1 MTITELRIDGI
12 RNLRDIDMYPMAG
25 TNIIYGDNAQGKTN
39 LLEAIFIMSGQKSF
53 RGARDKELLG
63 FGRQSG
69 KIELRY
75 CDSVR
80 SQTISLE
87 LGKTPKDKRFFK
99 NGVPLK
105 SASELIGS
113 LYTVVFTPEDLQ
125 LTRGSP
131 EVRRSFLDRTI
142 SLIHPM
148 YSRILAKYDKI
159 LEQRNAAL
167 KVMDKKSLNEGQLDI
182 WDEQLSRMGAY
193 MSVFRAVSVS
203 KLQEAAGSMYKRL
216 SGEKE
221 ELKISYY
228 STVFDKIPSELEVKD
243 GKLMALDYHK
253 RLLSS
258 RKEDLRLGYT
268 QLGVHRD
275 DLIIELDGLSVK
287 DYGSQG
293 QNRSCALCLKLAEA
307 ELIKKEKKEFPVI
320 LLDDVMSELDSD
332 RRFFVKRAIEGAQ
345 IFITCCDEPK
355 AKRGCHLMSG
365 GRLKRDF

>member
-87 LGKTPKDKRFFK
+87 LGKTPKDKRLFK

-193 MSVFRAVSVS
+193 MSVLRAVSVS

-243 GKLMALDYHK
+243 G
-253 RLLSS
+253 
-258 RKEDLRLGYT
+258 
-268 QLGVHRD
+268 
-275 DLIIELDGLSVK
+275 
-287 DYGSQG
+287 
-293 QNRSCALCLKLAEA
+293 
-307 ELIKKEKKEFPVI
+307 
-320 LLDDVMSELDSD
+320 
-332 RRFFVKRAIEGAQ
+332 
-345 IFITCCDEPK
+345 
-355 AKRGCHLMSG
+355 
-365 GRLKRDF
+365 